1 MSNNEISLNELDL
14 PFEASGVMSY
24 HDSAIEVH
32 GNTLVV
38 GYLSD
43 DQDCPHP
50 LNDWDGMGKIYSAHR
65 DSSKEEHGKMQEALG
80 LNSYWESDYEL
91 DAMETGA
98 ENLLREIV
106 QRDFVAEFATYIL
119 SSTGD
124 GISTSMAWEY
134 FVKDISTFTSQV
146 DYALTQSVLDAGH
159 TWEGLLK
166 QAWDAGRANGTIGDV
181 DAVSLDCYQH
191 GGTSWSVSGQGMQCQ
206 FDTAR
211 GAGIWVPDDC
221 ARDEINRRAPV
232 YQKGRISDNNGVRGN
247 QKFYVRTFRATAAGV
262 ELSDTVHPVFEEWHQ
277 AFQYLEALD
286 VAVTSDAAAG
296 RYAAAF
302 ELARQACDVYTAW
315 LGGDCYGYVVATFE
329 NIAEAGDDPEWEFVT
344 SDECW
349 GFIGSDYAMEEAQSG
364 VEHEIKRLKAEA
376 EIVKVEAVQAALAP
390 VYMQTI

>member
-1 MSNNEISLNELDL
+1 MSNNEISLNELYL
-14 PFEASGVMSY
+14 PLDASSVMDY
-24 HDSAIEVH
+24 NDAAIEVH

-50 LNDWDGMGKIYSAHR
+50 LNDCDGMGKIYSAHR

-80 LNSYWESDYEL
+80 LDRDWEPDFEL
-91 DAMETGA
+91 DAVAA
-98 ENLLREIV
+98 ENRLRELV
-106 QRDFVAEFATYIL
+106 KRDFGAEFATYIL
-119 SSTGD
+119 TCTNEGLSLKR
-124 GISTSMAWEY
+124 AWENLVEDFKY
-134 FVKDISTFTSQV
+134 ASRV
-146 DYALTQSVLDAGH
+146 DYALTQQVLDAGH
-159 TWEGLLK
+159 SWDDLLK

-277 AFQYLEALD
+277 AFQYLGALD
-286 VAVTSDAAAG
+286 VAVTSDAASG

-329 NIAEAGDDPEWEFVT
+329 NIAEAGDDPEWEFVA

-349 GFIGSDYAMEEAQSG
+349 GFIGSEYAMEEAQSG

-376 EIVKVEAVQAALAP
+376 EILKVEVIQASLAP
-390 VYMQTI
+390 VYLQTI